1 MFWPHK
7 DTRKRSRIKEDLV
20 GLWQVGLA
28 AGLDVWLICGG
39 PSTLATLPTGLG
51 SPQASSF
58 EPDPAVVSPSHSFP
72 SPVSLKVVEERHKC
86 NVGESKAGKPAGC
99 HPPPHPAQNR
109 SPSPEC
115 PPACVI
121 GLWQ

>member
-86 NVGESKAGKPAGC
+86 NVGKAKQESLQAAT
-99 HPPPHPAQNR
+99 HPPTPPRIVAQAL
-109 SPSPEC
+109 SAPLP
-115 PPACVI
+115 V
-121 GLWQ
+121 